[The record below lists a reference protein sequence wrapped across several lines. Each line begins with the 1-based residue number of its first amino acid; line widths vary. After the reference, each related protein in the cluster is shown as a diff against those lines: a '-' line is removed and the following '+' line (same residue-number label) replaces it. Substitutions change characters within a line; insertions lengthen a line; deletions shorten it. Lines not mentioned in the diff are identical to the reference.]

1 MKNTKTLEALV
12 GAFVMLGLLG
22 LIFLAYKVSDVNRIS
37 SNDSYTIYANF
48 NSISGLKRG
57 ASVTL
62 AGVKIGRIESIS
74 LDKDRYEARL
84 ALAIDKRYDNIP
96 IDSSI
101 SVLTQGLLGEKYLG
115 LDIGAD
121 DVYFSDGDEFDFTK
135 SAIVIERLIDQF
147 LLKNT
152 SGN

>member
-22 LIFLAYKVSDVNRIS
+22 LVFLAYKVSNVNRIGS
-37 SNDSYTIYANF
+37 DDSYTIYANF

-74 LDKDRYEARL
+74 LDKDRYEARV

-147 LLKNT
+147 LLRNT